1 MNKVTIIGSGFSGL
15 STAAFLSKE
24 GYDVLV
30 IEKNK
35 EYGGRAR
42 NFKENNYSF
51 DMGPSWYWMPDIFDN
66 FFSNF
71 NHKISD
77 LYNLTQLDPGFK
89 MIFKEDEIPIYADWK
104 KTCEVFEKY
113 ENQGS
118 NKLKKFIED
127 ANKKYN
133 IGLHFLYNSPGLSL
147 LELFNKMI
155 ILNINKLQLTTSYK
169 QHVRKYFS
177 HPYLISIL
185 EFPVL
190 FLGSAPKDTP
200 ALYSLMAYS
209 GIKQGTFYPQ
219 GGMINII
226 NAMIKICKDQG
237 VVFMSN
243 TQVKKINVI
252 KNSACSLTLE
262 DNKIIKSDIIIGSA
276 DYAHV
281 ESLLDKQYRNY
292 SNEYWEKKVLSPS
305 SLIFYLGVKRKI
317 NKFIHHNLFFNE
329 DIEKHTNDIYLHKK
343 WPKKP
348 LFYVCCPSKTDP
360 TVAPANKEN
369 IFILIPI
376 ASGLNDNL
384 ELREKY
390 FNYTIDKLEKY
401 CNQDIKNNIEFKR
414 SYCIQDFEKD
424 YNALK
429 GNAFGLAN
437 TLMQTANLKPK
448 IINKKVNNLYYTGQ
462 LTVPGPGVP
471 PAIISGE
478 LVAKHILEKNKKRN

>member
-1 MNKVTIIGSGFSGL
+1 
-15 STAAFLSKE
+15 
-24 GYDVLV
+24 
-30 IEKNK
+30 
-35 EYGGRAR
+35 
-42 NFKENNYSF
+42 
-51 DMGPSWYWMPDIFDN
+51 
-66 FFSNF
+66 
-71 NHKISD
+71 
-77 LYNLTQLDPGFK
+77 
-89 MIFKEDEIPIYADWK
+89 
-104 KTCEVFEKY
+104 
-113 ENQGS
+113 
-118 NKLKKFIED
+118 
-127 ANKKYN
+127 
-133 IGLHFLYNSPGLSL
+133 
-147 LELFNKMI
+147 
-155 ILNINKLQLTTSYK
+155 
-169 QHVRKYFS
+169 
-177 HPYLISIL
+177 
-185 EFPVL
+185 
-190 FLGSAPKDTP
+190 
-200 ALYSLMAYS
+200 
-209 GIKQGTFYPQ
+209 
-219 GGMINII
+219 
-226 NAMIKICKDQG
+226 MIKICKDQG

-317 NKFIHHNLFFNE
+317 NKLIHHNLFFNE